1 MEGDFRRDQAA
12 PSLKAPKCLDL
23 DSNGGRFIVSIIID
37 ISLSGRSGLSLP
49 GADPPSVPSRPHSAA
64 LPPPFLRGGAQRS
77 SLARRSPPRR
87 VDGLGAR
94 VAAWL
99 SRKPPLFCPPRLGW
113 ARAGSGGGA
122 EAGGRRHGLK
132 SRGRKRA
139 GESHEPAP
147 GQPARQRAAVCR
159 LQPGPRWGG
168 GAGPG
173 RAVAAGRC
181 GAVRAAGGGAGR
193 RFGGSAR
200 SARAVRAGWG
210 PGPWAGLPL
219 RWRSGLR
226 FQRPFVERRVNPP
239 PFGSEE
245 GSAASESWLGA
256 AGREERSALSVFP
269 PPASISSSGGPSRRC
284 AALPPS
290 EPRCWESNAA
300 NVAFS
305 APALPTYSQRCNF
318 VSDLRS
324 RAANHIRGQTQDAAD
339 GWPASERFSC
349 FICPLWEK
357 GEALSTKGVRV
368 PPFAFAMYK

>member
-1 MEGDFRRDQAA
+1 MFGPLFQRLIVTVVDLLLVLLLIFPSQGGQGSACPAQIRPQCRPALTARR
-12 PSLKAPKCLDL
+12 SRRH
-23 DSNGGRFIVSIIID
+23 S
-37 ISLSGRSGLSLP
+37 SG
-49 GADPPSVPSRPHSAA
+49 AEHSAA
-64 LPPPFLRGGAQRS
+64 RSLGAPRPAGWMASVLALRPGWVGS
-77 SLARRSPPRR
+77 RRCSVRHGSA
-87 VDGLGAR
+87 GLGRAP
-94 VAAWL
+94 AAGL
-99 SRKPPLFCPPRLGW
+99 RR
-113 ARAGSGGGA
+113 
-122 EAGGRRHGLK
+122 AGGRRHGLK